1 MKEVGFLRKRTSGDC
16 GELENQICYSI
27 QLSCGNID
35 PVLPYP
41 LNFQDSLKTYI
52 FTRNNPI
59 FKYWQLFSYCQ
70 HCACQMN
77 SSIHL
82 CDKYLLSS
90 YYYIPDLMLITKDK
104 ISKQNR
110 QHI

>member
-1 MKEVGFLRKRTSGDC
+1 MGFISGMQECLNIQKSANIMDHTKNI
-16 GELENQICYSI
+16 EEINN
-27 QLSCGNID
+27 QLS
-35 PVLPYP
+35 
-41 LNFQDSLKTYI
+41 
-52 FTRNNPI
+52 
-59 FKYWQLFSYCQ
+59 SYRVTAQ
-70 HCACQMN
+70 QN

-110 QHI
+110 QHIWPHGAYCPRITV